1 MNLTTKMKMK
11 LLLLVLA
18 ALAAIN
24 SYGQPVVYV
33 NSLAALDARR
43 PIANETVYVKG
54 ATNAGDWGGRVLP
67 FVYFPSSTNATD
79 RFCRTPSTGVGR
91 YIYDWQGDVRD
102 FGASTLNAD
111 NADQLQ
117 AAADYALVNRRIM
130 YLPSSPDGG
139 VYKTSREII
148 ITNTVANQVKFA
160 GIRGDGPGKSRIIRQ
175 NQDGPVLVCRGQYYE
190 IEGLTLGYWT
200 NSLKTNNTASCLY
213 LPGFQANVKVT
224 RMQFLNGYNGILG
237 LPDDSGNGVFT
248 CEFTSC
254 LIYNNRRGI
263 DWNSG
268 TGNIMNNIYI
278 GAPDIPY
285 CDFAIRDL
293 GGGSTWDQ
301 LNIEHSNFRSAPV
314 QVRSD
319 STAFGLL
326 NIEGNR
332 IMNGEGFFINT
343 GGVTPF
349 NDLRMINNFWQG
361 YVVSNITFSGTNAT
375 LITDGTD
382 NARTAGH
389 GFEVGDTIYV
399 DGATDALYNG
409 TKTVLSV
416 TPSSLTYGMSGTP
429 SADAVVDLAG
439 GSDYISVNRG
449 SAPSVNSIFLTQGG
463 GNSEFLVNTFCA
475 RDNRV
480 ISAKSANRNG
490 LLVGNEAFG
499 YLGRVTVNSVQTGS
513 PFEPGAGQALAP
525 INLAGSQRDGTN
537 ATLWTIQPHRLSTN
551 DIAFFLA
558 GTPAFLSPDFLQTS
572 SLTNWTVQTV
582 PTPYSFTVLHSG
594 SATPFIR
601 ETNGGYA
608 FPITAK
614 VVSYSRTNNI
624 ATIAT
629 DRVHNAKRGYKI
641 AVQRMS
647 DGTFSSLTLVALSV
661 DSTTNLTYRSVGANV
676 ATTAEAQ
683 GVIGVFDAG
692 VSPFLQNST
701 HHIVKKFGA
710 WSEQITALASNTIA
724 AGSYDLTTNFF
735 NNAQYGDT
743 VTLTP
748 IDPENWNADLLV
760 TGSIL
765 TRNNIVITRRNVG
778 ASSITN
784 LGGVWSVNWH
794 RP

>member
-1 MNLTTKMKMK
+1 MKMK
-11 LLLLVLA
+11 LLLLALA
-18 ALAAIN
+18 ALAAISN
-24 SYGQPVVYV
+24 AYGQNRGVAYV
-33 NSLAALDARR
+33 DTLATLDAMR
-43 PIANETVYVKG
+43 PQPGMTVYVRG

-102 FGASTLNAD
+102 FGASTSNAD

-224 RMQFLNGYNGILG
+224 RMQFLNGYNGIFG

-513 PFEPGAGQALAP
+513 PFEPGAGQALGP
-525 INLAGSQRDGTN
+525 INIAGSIRDGTN
-537 ATLWTIQPHRLSTN
+537 ATIWTIQPHRLSTN
-551 DIAFFLA
+551 DIVFFIAASPGL
-558 GTPAFLSPDFLQTS
+558 LSPYFLQTS
-572 SLTNWTVQTV
+572 SLTNWTVLTV
-582 PTPYSFTVLHSG
+582 PTPYSFTVAHSG
-594 SATPFIR
+594 SATPFVR
-601 ETNGGYA
+601 EANFGYA
-608 FPITAK
+608 YPITAK
-614 VVSYSRTNNI
+614 VISYSRTNNI
-624 ATIAT
+624 ATITT

-641 AVQRMS
+641 ATSRMS
-647 DGTFSSLTLVALSV
+647 DGTFSSLTAVALSV
-661 DSTTNLTYRSVGANV
+661 PSTTNLTYRSVGSNV
-676 ATTAEAQ
+676 VTTAETQ
-683 GVIGVFDAG
+683 GVIGTFESG

>member
-1 MNLTTKMKMK
+1 M
-11 LLLLVLA
+11 
-18 ALAAIN
+18 
-24 SYGQPVVYV
+24 
-33 NSLAALDARR
+33 R
-43 PIANETVYVKG
+43 
-54 ATNAGDWGGRVLP
+54 
-67 FVYFPSSTNATD
+67 
-79 RFCRTPSTGVGR
+79 
-91 YIYDWQGDVRD
+91 
-102 FGASTLNAD
+102 
-111 NADQLQ
+111 
-117 AAADYALVNRRIM
+117 
-130 YLPSSPDGG
+130 
-139 VYKTSREII
+139 
-148 ITNTVANQVKFA
+148 
-160 GIRGDGPGKSRIIRQ
+160 
-175 NQDGPVLVCRGQYYE
+175 
-190 IEGLTLGYWT
+190 
-200 NSLKTNNTASCLY
+200 
-213 LPGFQANVKVT
+213 
-224 RMQFLNGYNGILG
+224 
-237 LPDDSGNGVFT
+237 
-248 CEFTSC
+248 
-254 LIYNNRRGI
+254 
-263 DWNSG
+263 
-268 TGNIMNNIYI
+268 NIYI
-278 GAPDIPY
+278 AAPDIPY

-301 LNIEHSNFRSAPV
+301 LNIEHSNFRSTPV

-332 IMNGEGFFINT
+332 IMNGEGFFMNT
-343 GGVTPF
+343 GGVTQF

-375 LITDGTD
+375 LTPDGTD
-382 NARTAGH
+382 NVRTGGH

-409 TKTVLSV
+409 VKTVLSV
-416 TPSSLTYGMSGTP
+416 TSSNLTYGMSGTP
-429 SADAVVDLAG
+429 AADAVVDLSG

-449 SAPSVNSIFLTQGG
+449 TAASINCVFLTQGG
-463 GNSEFLVNTFCA
+463 GNSEFVVNTFCA

-480 ISAKSANRNG
+480 ISARSANRNG
-490 LLVGNEAFG
+490 LLVGNQAFG

-558 GTPAFLSPDFLQTS
+558 GTPAFLSPEFLQTS

-661 DSTTNLTYRSVGANV
+661 DSTTNLTYRSVGADV
-676 ATTAEAQ
+676 ATTAESQ
-683 GVIGVFDAG
+683 GVVGTFEAG
-692 VSPFLQNST
+692 ISPFLQVST

-710 WSEQITALASNTIA
+710 WSEQITALSSNVIS
-724 AGSYDLTTNFF
+724 AGGYDLTTNFL
-735 NNAQYGDT
+735 NNAQLGDI
-743 VTLTP
+743 VSLTP
-748 IDPENWNADLLV
+748 VDPANWHQDLIV
-760 TGSIL
+760 SGAIL
-765 TRNNIVITRRNVG
+765 TPNNIVITRRNVG
-778 ASSITN
+778 SSSITN